1 MGAEATRK
9 CIDKCGI
16 TSMQYSINRRDMLQ
30 RAGLGCGMLALNSLM
45 AESASSVKA
54 PHFHATAKNVIWLF
68 MHGGPSQMDTFDPKP
83 LLKELH
89 GQTAPASFHDIQTSF
104 TDVKKQK
111 LLGSQFTFSKCGE
124 SGTEISDGFKYMQN
138 HADDIAVIRSLYH
151 EDFNHNP
158 ALWVMNSGHAR
169 AGRPSMGSWLSYG
182 LGCEANNL
190 PGFIVM
196 SDGAMKAGGG
206 VWGSAFL
213 PASHQGTRLNMS
225 GPPIANL
232 KQSMESEKQLK
243 MLKYM
248 KQLDSAANAEL
259 EARIKSYELAFRMQM
274 AAPGALDIK
283 TESKATRDLYGD
295 NRFSKQCLMARRLIE
310 RGVRMVQ
317 IYNGCSA
324 GDEWDTHHGNFARH
338 KKLIHNVDQGC
349 AALLADLKS
358 RGMLEDTLVIW
369 SGEFGRTPT
378 TEKSDGRDHNPN
390 GFCGWMAG
398 GGVKGGQ
405 VIGATDEI
413 GFRAV
418 EDKVHVHDFHSTI
431 LRLMGLDHEALS
443 VRHNG
448 LDMRLTDLHGY
459 YDIYE
464 KLTGMEA

>member
-1 MGAEATRK
+1 
-9 CIDKCGI
+9 
-16 TSMQYSINRRDMLQ
+16 MLQ

-248 KQLDSAANAEL
+248 KQLDSAPNAEL

-274 AAPGALDIK
+274 AAPGALDVTK
-283 TESKATRDLYGD
+283 ESKATRDLYGD

-310 RGVRMVQ
+310 RGVRTVQ

>member
-45 AESASSVKA
+45 AESASSAKA

-274 AAPGALDIK
+274 AAPGALDVTK
-283 TESKATRDLYGD
+283 ESKATRDLYGD

-310 RGVRMVQ
+310 RGVRTVQ

-349 AALLADLKS
+349 AAVLADLKS

-369 SGEFGRTPT
+369 CGEFGRTPT
-378 TEKSDGRDHNPN
+378 TEKSNGRDHNPY

-398 GGVKGGQ
+398 GGVQGGQ
-405 VIGATDEI
+405 VIGSTDEI
-413 GFRAV
+413 GFRAA
-418 EDKVHVHDFHSTI
+418 EDKVHVHDFHATI
-431 LRLMGLDHEALS
+431 LKLMGLDHEELS
-443 VRHNG
+443 VDQNG
-448 LDMRLTDLHGY
+448 LDLRLTDLHGY
-459 YDIYE
+459 HDIYD
-464 KLTGMEA
+464 KLTGRTS